1 MRGLRSLTVFVCVS
15 LIAFG
20 SAGCGRSAA
29 HRRAQRERI
38 LQERVA
44 RDQAAIE
51 AACADWSKASQ
62 AKDLDKTISFYADDA
77 IVLSPKMPL
86 VQGKDNIRKGWA
98 QMFAIPGPGLT
109 FTTGE
114 VEVARSGDFAW
125 EHGAYDFATTDKK
138 GKTTTERGKYITV
151 WKKQADGSWK
161 VVADMDSSDQ

>member
-62 AKDLDKTISFYADDA
+62 AKDLDKTMSFYADDA
-77 IVLSPKMPL
+77 IVLSPKMPCS
-86 VQGKDNIRKGWA
+86 KARTI
-98 QMFAIPGPGLT
+98 FA
-109 FTTGE
+109 
-114 VEVARSGDFAW
+114 R
-125 EHGAYDFATTDKK
+125 
-138 GKTTTERGKYITV
+138 
-151 WKKQADGSWK
+151 DGRRCSPFLDR
-161 VVADMDSSDQ
+161 V